1 MDRIESAERLLA
13 ETNSLISLPEICLR
27 LREILAD
34 SGHTQREVAEIILYD
49 PGLTTRILR
58 IVNSAYYG
66 LSQPVR
72 DISHAL
78 GILGEQELNNL
89 VIVTSIVK
97 TMNSM
102 ESSLDINSFWRSSV
116 FSAVMATN
124 LAEHCKHGN
133 TQLEEYFISGL
144 LLNIGKLLL
153 YYCEPELLDVV
164 KGEMEEHG
172 QADYEVEARMLGFDH
187 ADVGAAMA
195 KSWNFSEDLL
205 TSIST
210 HHHHEV
216 ATQSVAHSIMHLTGT
231 FSDQL
236 DFKTPKQVGID
247 SILARENDT
256 LDRLAITQKDFC
268 HIVNNSY
275 EDYLQAYEAFCGG
288 AA

>member
-13 ETNSLISLPEICLR
+13 ETNSLISLSEICMR
-27 LREILAD
+27 LREVLAD
-34 SGHTQREVAEIILYD
+34 SGHTQREVAEIILFD
-49 PGLTTRILR
+49 PALTTRILR

-66 LSQPVR
+66 LPQSVR

-102 ESSLDINSFWRSSV
+102 ESSLDISSFWRSSV

-124 LAEHCKHGN
+124 LAEHCK
-133 TQLEEYFISGL
+133 QDSAQQEEYFISGL
-144 LLNIGKLLL
+144 LLNIGRLLL
-153 YYCEPELLDVV
+153 YYCEPDLLNAV
-164 KGEMEEHG
+164 KEEMEEYS
-172 QADYEVEARMLGFDH
+172 QADYEVETRMLGFDH

-195 KSWNFSEDLL
+195 KNWNFSEELMAR
-205 TSIST
+205 IST
-210 HHHHEV
+210 HHQHEV
-216 ATQSVAHSIMHLTGT
+216 EKQTVSHSIMHLTGT

-236 DFKTPKQVGID
+236 NFKTPKQVGIEK
-247 SILARENDT
+247 ILTSENDT
-256 LDRLAITQKDFC
+256 LNRLAITQKDFC

-275 EDYLQAYEAFCGG
+275 EDYLHAYEAFCGG
-288 AA
+288 VA